1 MRKRIVNQEF
11 KREIRDFV
19 EISKENMISIIEEN
33 KNRYGIN
40 WSKEYRDMK
49 IEKLYENIIE
59 YMEEWKFI
67 ERVSE
72 DKLIIYPAVGK
83 VIGKYRKVKKG
94 VNNE

>member
-1 MRKRIVNQEF
+1 MRKKIVNQEL
-11 KREIRDFV
+11 KREIKDFV
-19 EISKENMISIIEEN
+19 EISKAEMISLIEES

-94 VNNE
+94 VNDE